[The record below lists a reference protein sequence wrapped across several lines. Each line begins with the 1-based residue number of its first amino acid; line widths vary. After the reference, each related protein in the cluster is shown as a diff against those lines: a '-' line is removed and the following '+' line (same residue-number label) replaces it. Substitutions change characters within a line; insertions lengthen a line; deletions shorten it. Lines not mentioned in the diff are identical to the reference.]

1 MTHLMIMGDGPTKTR
16 ITGKLNYVDG
26 ISTFHTAT
34 VAALGDYFMAK
45 DIGFEN
51 AAGPEKH
58 QAVALRVGA
67 DRSIFYNCQM
77 DGYQDTLYAHLYRQF
92 YRNCVISGTIDFI
105 FGNSAAVLQNCT
117 LVVRKP
123 LENQQ
128 CIVTAQGRI
137 DPRQPTGLVLQ
148 NCSFVADP
156 EYQPVRFTLK
166 SYLGRP
172 WKEYSRTVIMESY
185 LEDFIQQDGWLPWA
199 GDFALETLF
208 YAEYNN
214 RGPASGKEN
223 RVKWGGVKELPLN
236 RIERFT
242 AARFLQGETWI
253 KTVPGL
259 PYNPGFIFPPPK
271 PNTTITYSPVEPD
284 ETKDMVAPEDKAAYD
299 PPKVAPAPA
308 PVQDPVP
315 VSVLAPEA
323 APPVQSAEIPA
334 QTTTN
339 TPLPVLSSPASSP
352 TQSEPPSQVSA
363 GADAPTLSSPTT
375 AVTDPAPLSP
385 DFEATPSVQFASTSS
400 GSAPAPAQDETS
412 TKAESSVV
420 SIPVAASTEAD
431 NQTLSPAENS
441 AMAQTDEVG
450 APSENGVTTSPPTQ
464 AAASV
469 VAPPTETEV
478 KAPSGNQESKG
489 LLGGLLD
496 F

>member
-1 MTHLMIMGDGPTKTR
+1 
-16 ITGKLNYVDG
+16 
-26 ISTFHTAT
+26 
-34 VAALGDYFMAK
+34 MAK

-208 YAEYNN
+208 YTEYNN

-253 KTVPGL
+253 KSVPGL

-284 ETKDMVAPEDKAAYD
+284 ETKDMVAQDKAAYD

-308 PVQDPVP
+308 PVQDPV
-315 VSVLAPEA
+315 SAPESA
-323 APPVQSAEIPA
+323 LPVQSAEIPA
-334 QTTTN
+334 QTSTS
-339 TPLPVLSSPASSP
+339 TPLQDLSSPASSP
-352 TQSEPPSQVSA
+352 TQSGPPSQVSA
-363 GADAPTLSSPTT
+363 GADAPILSSPTT
-375 AVTDPAPLSP
+375 AATDPASLAPVV
-385 DFEATPSVQFASTSS
+385 DATPSVQLASTSG
-400 GSAPAPAQDETS
+400 GSVPAPAQAEAPTQG
-412 TKAESSVV
+412 ESSVV

-431 NQTLSPAENS
+431 NQAPGPAENS
-441 AMAQTDEVG
+441 ATAQTDEVG
-450 APSENGVTTSPPTQ
+450 GPSEKVMTASPPTQ

-469 VAPPTETEV
+469 VAPPAETEV
-478 KAPSGNQESKG
+478 KPPSGNQESKG